1 MRPTATGSRPVTSVG
16 IGKRLDAKSSISSTP
31 GAWANRA
38 RASSTGKG
46 SSNSMLM
53 ASEWAR
59 STGTRTQVA
68 DTRRSGSPMILR
80 VSLSIFN
87 SSSQ

>member
-1 MRPTATGSRPVTSVG
+1 MRPMATGSRPVTSVG
-16 IGKRLDAKSSISSTP
+16 IGKRLASKSSSNSTP
-31 GAWANRA
+31 AAWASKA
-38 RASSTGKG
+38 RASATGKG
-46 SSNSMLM
+46 SANSMFT

-68 DTRRSGSPMILR
+68 ERRRSGNPMILR
-80 VSLSIFN
+80 VSLSILS

>member
-16 IGKRLDAKSSISSTP
+16 IGKRLAAKSSINSTP

-38 RASSTGKG
+38 RASSSGKG
-46 SSNSMLM
+46 SWNSMLR

-68 DTRRSGSPMILR
+68 VTRSSGIPMILR
-80 VSLSIFN
+80 VSWSIFS

>member
-16 IGKRLDAKSSISSTP
+16 IGKRLASRFSSTSTP
-31 GAWANRA
+31 GASSSSA

-46 SSNSMLM
+46 SWNSMFT

-68 DTRRSGSPMILR
+68 ESRSSGTPMILR
-80 VSLSIFN
+80 VSFSILS

>member
-1 MRPTATGSRPVTSVG
+1 MFT
-16 IGKRLDAKSSISSTP
+16 
-31 GAWANRA
+31 
-38 RASSTGKG
+38 
-46 SSNSMLM
+46 

-68 DTRRSGSPMILR
+68 VKRRSGRPMILR
-80 VSLSIFN
+80 VSFTIFI